1 MRISKADAI
10 NIGAVL
16 SGLALYYAGI
26 PIIRNIG
33 GYLFS
38 IAGLVGLYRSW
49 RKIKS
54 QKKEVF

>member
-1 MRISKADAI
+1 MKITKADAI

-16 SGLALYYAGI
+16 SGLALYYTRM
-26 PIIRNIG
+26 PIIHNIG
-33 GYLFS
+33 GYLFV
-38 IAGLVGLYRSW
+38 IAGLTGLYRSW